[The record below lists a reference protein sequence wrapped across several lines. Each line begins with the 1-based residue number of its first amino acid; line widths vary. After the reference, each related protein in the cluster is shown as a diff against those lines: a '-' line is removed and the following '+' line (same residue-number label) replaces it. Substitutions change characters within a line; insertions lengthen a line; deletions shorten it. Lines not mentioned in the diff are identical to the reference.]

1 MNEEPVSDA
10 LLRQFLLGQ
19 VDDQERQ
26 RLESMFVTGALSRE
40 RVMAAEQHLLDDF
53 LDDSLTPAERERFL
67 AQYGETPA
75 EQRKLRI
82 AKSIQNWAAAGAEVT
97 AAGAGAESRWSRLF
111 GRFRV
116 KPVFV
121 IPIAAVAVI
130 AIVFAVVALNRKWEQ
145 RNTYFAMQQELAR
158 LNTPAMLRDAAPS
171 STLTPGTVRSA
182 EAEKELTVP
191 ANVESVVLGLVWT
204 QRERFASYQATI
216 RRFDE
221 DESFTISNLQLDSS
235 NVIRL
240 QLPTHFLT
248 RGLYRIEVSGVGSDG
263 VTGPSEEYQFVV
275 HASSQGMHPSN

>member
-53 LDDSLTPAERERFL
+53 LDDSLTPADRERFL

-82 AKSIQNWAAAGAEVT
+82 AKSIQDWAATGAEVT
-97 AAGAGAESRWSRLF
+97 AAAAAGESRWNRLRA
-111 GRFRV
+111 RFRL

-130 AIVFAVVALNRKWEQ
+130 AIVFGVVALNRRWEQ
-145 RNTYFAMQQELAR
+145 RNIHFAMQQELAR
-158 LNTPAMLRDAAPS
+158 LNEPSMLRDIS
-171 STLTPGTVRSA
+171 SYVALSPGTVRSA
-182 EAEKELTVP
+182 EAENELTVP
-191 ANVESVVLGLVWT
+191 ASVESVALGLLWT
-204 QRERFASYQATI
+204 QQERFPSYQATI
-216 RRFDE
+216 RRVDE
-221 DESFTISNLQLDSS
+221 EETFTIPNLQLDSG
-235 NVIRL
+235 NVLRL
-240 QLPTHFLT
+240 QLPPRYLT
-248 RGLYRIEVSGVGSDG
+248 RGLYQIEVRGVDANGAI
-263 VTGPSEEYQFVV
+263 GPTEEYQFVV
-275 HASSQGMHPSN
+275 KG